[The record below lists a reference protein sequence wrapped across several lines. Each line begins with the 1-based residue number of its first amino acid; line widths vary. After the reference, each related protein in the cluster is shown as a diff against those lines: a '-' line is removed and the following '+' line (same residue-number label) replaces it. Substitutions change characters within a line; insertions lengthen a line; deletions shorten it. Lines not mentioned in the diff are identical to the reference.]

1 MSSQTGHRAPHRPSD
16 TVWHGVRRAGEW
28 LLLVAFVGSALAAVV
43 LPRLAG
49 ATPYAV
55 LTGSMS
61 PGMPRGSLV
70 VVREVD
76 PARIGT
82 GDVITFMPRPDDT
95 TTVTHRVV
103 GVGFDAAGE
112 RVFTTKGDANDTVDP
127 WTVQG
132 RHVLGERWYSL
143 PYLGYLTDLLT
154 GRQRELATILIAV
167 GLLAYALVMYG
178 GALCD
183 RLRQR
188 PEVPGA

>member
-1 MSSQTGHRAPHRPSD
+1 MSTQVEYAVATRPTDSVWRGVGRA
-16 TVWHGVRRAGEW
+16 AEW
-28 LLLVAFVGSALAAVV
+28 MLLVAFVGAVLAAVV
-43 LPRLAG
+43 VPRLAG

-76 PARIGT
+76 PAGIST

-103 GVGFDAAGE
+103 GVGFDASGD
-112 RVFTTKGDANDTVDP
+112 RVFTTRGDANDSVDP

-132 RHVLGERWYSL
+132 AHVLGQRWYAV
-143 PYLGYLTDLLT
+143 PYLGYLTALLT
-154 GRQRELATILIAV
+154 
-167 GLLAYALVMYG
+167 
-178 GALCD
+178 
-183 RLRQR
+183 
-188 PEVPGA
+188 